1 MNDQEAVEL
10 PVQQTVTKVALLIW
24 SLSQRYKS
32 QTSYLNCID
41 FHKFLTQ
48 LVSALWVN
56 CKWTRKEEI
65 TSLILFLN
73 LLFWFSFPKSINFHI
88 LVNLSALKLPELI

>member
-32 QTSYLNCID
+32 
-41 FHKFLTQ
+41 
-48 LVSALWVN
+48 
-56 CKWTRKEEI
+56 
-65 TSLILFLN
+65 
-73 LLFWFSFPKSINFHI
+73 
-88 LVNLSALKLPELI
+88 